1 MKVSKYFELQE
12 LVPPSIFKRFGI
24 TAIQFIRPEL
34 LAVLD
39 LLREKLGRPVIVNNW
54 HTGGKYQESGYRTPR
69 TKTGADLSMHKMGIA
84 GDIKVPAYTKDGV
97 VIPAMLPRE
106 ILAVI
111 LANHEEFKAAGM
123 TTYENPA
130 FTPTW
135 LHIDCRQ
142 VARPDHNA
150 FRMVNP

>member
-1 MKVSKYFELQE
+1 MKISKHFELQE
-12 LVPPSIFKRFGI
+12 LVPPSIFQTFGL
-24 TAIQFIRPEL
+24 TAIQFIRPEI

-39 LLREKLGRPVIVNNW
+39 LLREKVGKPVIVNNW
-54 HTGGKYQESGYRTPR
+54 HTGGQYKESGYRIPH
-69 TKTGADLSMHKMGIA
+69 TKTGARYSMHKLGIA
-84 GDIKVPAYTKDGV
+84 ADVKVNGMTPMQV
-97 VIPAMLPRE
+97 
-106 ILAVI
+106 LAVI
-111 LANHEEFKAAGM
+111 LADHDEFKAAGM